1 MRSRPVTNLL
11 LLCAALVLLFEEW
24 FWDRTADGFARLSRC
39 NAIARAEGWARRR
52 PRGQALAL
60 FAVPIAVVYPCKALA
75 IVAMSAGYVSG
86 GVAAFV
92 LAKLLATALFARVY
106 QLTEPAIVQYRWV
119 RRGRDRFL
127 RLRRYIHCWLNT
139 RPFYR
144 HARERVRGHRAYLA
158 RRYRAVYRL
167 QQRRRA
173 DARDYAVEPVTISSS
188 ASP

>member
-1 MRSRPVTNLL
+1 MRSRPLTNLL

-24 FWDRTADGFARLSRC
+24 FWDRTADGFSRLSRC
-39 NAIARAEGWARRR
+39 RAVARAEAWARRR

-60 FAVPIAVVYPCKALA
+60 FALPCAVVYPCKALA
-75 IVAMSAGYVSG
+75 IVAMGAGYVSG

-119 RRGRDRFL
+119 RRGRDGFL
-127 RLRRYIHCWLNT
+127 RMRRFIHHWLNT

-144 HARERVRGHRAYLA
+144 HARERICGQRAHLA

-167 QQRRRA
+167 QQRRRT
-173 DARDYAVEPVTISSS
+173 DARDYAVDSLTISSS